1 MVGYLEVVMRFTGKV
16 VLITGGNRGIGLA
29 TARGFAA
36 EGAFVAL
43 VARDAQHGEARAR
56 ELNGIFIPAD
66 VRLADDCQRA
76 VVETL
81 RMYKRLDILVNGAGV
96 IYRNRTVEQTTEA
109 EWDTTLETNVKGAF
123 LMCKFALPALRQT
136 QGTIVNVASYTG
148 LVGFP
153 GAAAYA
159 ASKAALVNLTR
170 TMALDHAG
178 EHIRVNCV
186 CPGSV
191 ATDMIQE
198 AWRQYGD
205 VEEAQRL
212 WAAKHPIGRI
222 AQPDEIARTILFL
235 ASDEA
240 SFMTGAALMV
250 DGGITAG

>member
-1 MVGYLEVVMRFTGKV
+1 MRFAGKV
-16 VLITGGNRGIGLA
+16 VLITGGNRGIGFA

-36 EGAFVAL
+36 EGALVAL
-43 VARDAQHGEARAR
+43 VGRDSQQGEARAR
-56 ELNGIFIPAD
+56 ELDAVFIPAD
-66 VRLADDCQRA
+66 VRLADDCRRA
-76 VVETL
+76 VAETL
-81 RMYKRLDILVNGAGV
+81 RKYQRLDVLVNSAGV
-96 IYRNRTVEQTTEA
+96 IYRNRTVEQTSEA
-109 EWDTTLETNVKGAF
+109 EWDATMGTNVKGAF
-123 LMCKFALPALRQT
+123 LMCKSALPALRQT
-136 QGTIVNVASYTG
+136 QGTIVNVASYAG
-148 LVGFP
+148 MVGFA

-170 TMALDHAG
+170 TMALDHAR

-198 AWRQYGD
+198 AWKEYGD

-222 AQPDEIARTILFL
+222 AQPDEIARAILFL

-240 SFMTGAALMV
+240 SFVTGAALVV
-250 DGGITAG
+250 DGGITAA